1 MHVHILTGS
10 PCRHPMPAVACPL
23 CRGALDLMETA
34 LVSADAVLA
43 TLRQARDL
51 GATAVTL
58 RDGDLLARPEA
69 LDLLAEARQLG
80 FQAIEVWT
88 SGPLLAQSGI
98 AEAVVKAGAGWIA
111 APLYGDSALS
121 QDYVTGQ
128 PGHFQRTLAGLQ
140 KVRAAGGRPVV
151 LAPILRPTYRNL
163 PQLVQKSL
171 PIAVQAFRFLAPL
184 GQDRP
189 DHPLT
194 APLPMAAQAL
204 RAALQIAA
212 TAKRRATVLD
222 VPACLLEADAKC
234 LDRSRTLQAMAL
246 DVRAPTVH
254 EQGKPCEPC
263 AWKTQC
269 PGLARDLATQHGWLG
284 IATRT

>member
-1 MHVHILTGS
+1 
-10 PCRHPMPAVACPL
+10 MPAVACPL
-23 CRGALDLMETA
+23 CRGALDLVETA
-34 LVSADAVLA
+34 LVSADTVLA
-43 TLRQARDL
+43 ALRQARDR

-69 LDLLAEARQLG
+69 LDLLAQARQLG

-88 SGPLLAQSGI
+88 SGPLLARPGI
-98 AEAVVKAGAGWIA
+98 AEAVVRAGAGWIA
-111 APLYGDSALS
+111 APLYGDSAHS
-121 QDYVTGQ
+121 HDYVTGQ

-163 PQLVQKSL
+163 PPLVQKSL
-171 PIAVQAFRFLAPL
+171 PIDVQAFRFLAPL
-184 GQDRP
+184 GQDRA

-212 TAKRRATVLD
+212 TAKRRATVFD
-222 VPACLLEADAKC
+222 VPACLLEEDA
-234 LDRSRTLQAMAL
+234 RAL
-246 DVRAPTVH
+246 DHSQTFDAVTLNQEPGAAQRGLPAH
-254 EQGKPCEPC
+254 EHGKPCEPC
-263 AWKTQC
+263 LWKSQC
-269 PGLARDLATQHGWLG
+269 PGLARDLAARHGWLG
-284 IATRT
+284 IATQT